1 MFDPEGSVSGE
12 CRYFLMHSSGT
23 IWLNNLNKSST
34 NCMAWLWSPS
44 STFTFKLAFLLLKH
58 RIHLPTCDLLFVI
71 HDVWILQ
78 PELHCVLS
86 RSLSRLSFLV
96 LYLLWIKN
104 QKSKNQRVVMRFFW
118 MSSFSYCSLGHSKF
132 LCLPEVNVYFWMLSM
147 LQSWESMMGQETQ
160 LVSLTQPDFCFSNYL
175 SCTYI
180 SYSWLFKVCN
190 DLPSLQQIPLTL
202 IPSRFCYE
210 EGCTK
215 EDPLSQENIR
225 KLAEPL
231 PFAKHIH
238 SKLVCY
244 ISKELM
250 NEDNP
255 PLVLPNGYVY
265 STRVRVS
272 FMNMV
277 KIFYGFL
284 SVCMSERTLS
294 HCQGFWNCLTQ
305 GMQVLFGCLSQLDNL
320 LDWCLVWWGSM
331 DKHHKD
337 TCLKMI
343 GLWL

>member
-1 MFDPEGSVSGE
+1 
-12 CRYFLMHSSGT
+12 
-23 IWLNNLNKSST
+23 
-34 NCMAWLWSPS
+34 
-44 STFTFKLAFLLLKH
+44 
-58 RIHLPTCDLLFVI
+58 
-71 HDVWILQ
+71 
-78 PELHCVLS
+78 
-86 RSLSRLSFLV
+86 
-96 LYLLWIKN
+96 
-104 QKSKNQRVVMRFFW
+104 MRFFW

-132 LCLPEVNVYFWMLSM
+132 LWLPEVNVYFWILSM

-160 LVSLTQPDFCFSNYL
+160 LVSLTQPDLCFSSYL

-180 SYSWLFKVCN
+180 SYSWLLKVCN
-190 DLPSLQQIPLTL
+190 DLPSLQQIPLTS

-277 KIFYGFL
+277 RIFMDFYQ
-284 SVCMSERTLS
+284 SVCLRGHFERILKLS
-294 HCQGFWNCLTQ
+294 RILKLLHPRYAGVIRLAFPI
-305 GMQVLFGCLSQLDNL
+305 GQL
-320 LDWCLVWWGSM
+320 
-331 DKHHKD
+331 
-337 TCLKMI
+337 I
-343 GLWL
+343 GLVSGLLRINEQTP